1 MTKPIPSIEK
11 HMTPSPHAISVT
23 QPLSLAHALMKQHDI
38 RHLPVVDG
46 GKLVGLLSMRDLH
59 LIGSLKD
66 VNPTKVSVS
75 AAMSKEVYA
84 VSPATPL
91 HEVVN
96 AMADHKYGCAVV
108 MHNGKVVGIFTTV
121 DVCRAFGELLSKR
134 LA

>member
-1 MTKPIPSIEK
+1 MTKPIPSIER
-11 HMTPSPHAISVT
+11 HMTASPHAISVT
-23 QPLSLAHALMKQHDI
+23 QPLSVAYTLMKQHDI
-38 RHLPVVDG
+38 RHLPVLDG
-46 GKLVGLLSMRDLH
+46 GALVGLLSVRDLH

-66 VNPTKVSVS
+66 VNPTKVSVN

-108 MHNGKVVGIFTTV
+108 MHQGKVVGIFTTI
-121 DVCRAFGELLSKR
+121 DVCRAFADLLSKR